1 MVRAEYQEGLR
12 LFLSM
17 ACLGHNY
24 EALKIV
30 MFKLRLKYCMRE
42 HSCRG

>member
-1 MVRAEYQEGLR
+1 MVRAGYKEGLQ
-12 LFLSM
+12 LFLAM
-17 ACLGHNY
+17 ACLGHSY

-30 MFKLRLKYCMRE
+30 MFKLCLRYCMRE